1 MAIQFCLNAF
11 TSYSILFALE
21 NYLRFFY
28 SRMLRQPFG
37 SGTIANI
44 NSHDFVLLGGGDLFL
59 SDTVSDSRSGW
70 QCLLSNLERISKSL
84 VLFVIGNNR
93 FIGQIDFNDRFI
105 EHLNN
110 TVEKSV
116 FVGLG
121 NNGSIKTIR
130 DY

>member
-1 MAIQFCLNAF
+1 
-11 TSYSILFALE
+11 
-21 NYLRFFY
+21 
-28 SRMLRQPFG
+28 MLRQPFG

-84 VLFVIGNNR
+84 VLFVVGNNR

-110 TVEKSV
+110 TVEKSI